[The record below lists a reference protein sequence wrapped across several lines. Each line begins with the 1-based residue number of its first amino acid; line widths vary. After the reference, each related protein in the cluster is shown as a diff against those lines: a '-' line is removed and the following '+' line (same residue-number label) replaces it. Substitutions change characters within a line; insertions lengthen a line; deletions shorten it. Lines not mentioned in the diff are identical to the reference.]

1 MAFDLENRKLNAIH
15 GTGLPLLR
23 FVMCGGSGSR
33 LWPLSRIDKPK
44 QFHRLSGEESLLSET
59 LKRLQSAPALNG
71 RITVIGAKNHQMQ
84 IEKTISAGSDVKMIL
99 EPVPRNT
106 AAVAALATLSALAG
120 YDDALMLLCPADH
133 DISSTEQFWQ
143 SVVQGI
149 PAANRGV
156 IVTFGLLPER
166 PETGYGYIEA
176 GEPDDSGYTITRFVE
191 KPDHETAL
199 AFIRQGS
206 FFWNSGIFLFRARIM
221 REAFLQ
227 FAPDIWHHTESAL
240 QHADCSAEVTYL
252 PDEFYQ
258 SVPAVS
264 FDHAIMEKAD
274 RRVLIPASFSWSD
287 LGSWQSLC
295 KLEQQ
300 HDNQD
305 DCGNVLIGDVIAH
318 DCSNSYIRSE
328 AGLLTISGLKD
339 MAVIALKDATFIS
352 PLAQSH
358 QVQTIVRELTQQ
370 KRAELYYE
378 QPVYAPDIHR
388 QHVKDW
394 LFEKALPYWA
404 LKGADHRHGGFYESL
419 TLQGLPV
426 AGPRRTRTMAR
437 QIYVFAKG
445 LLAGWAGASSDLV
458 SHGLLFMQ
466 ERGRSR
472 SGGWVQSF
480 NTSGEVAQARENFY
494 DQTCMLLALSYA
506 HQAGHNQALQLG
518 QETFAFLDNKLAHIA
533 GGFYENRADRDNPRA
548 LLTSN
553 AHMHYLEACL
563 AWHEVTGDDAYLRRA
578 DEVVE
583 LCKDHFFDRDYWCL
597 TEFFQSGWRQVADAR
612 GDHTE
617 PGHYFEWAALL
628 SDYANR
634 TGCREARRMAHRLYS
649 CTLSTG
655 INRSTGLAYNS
666 VSREGRPIDRGS
678 RSWQQCEAL
687 KAAIMLDG
695 YNDQDLK
702 PEIEARIAT
711 LFRWHLQP
719 AQEGLWFDRLDASGT
734 NCSDHVPASILYHLV
749 SALTLYLQPLGKV
762 DAKKPVNKQNMVERV
777 TMPV

>member
-1 MAFDLENRKLNAIH
+1 MAFDLENRKLNASR
-15 GTGLPLLR
+15 GTDLPLLS

-33 LWPLSRIDKPK
+33 LWPLSRMDKPK
-44 QFHRLSGEESLLSET
+44 QFHRLSGGDSLLSAT
-59 LKRLQSAPALNG
+59 LKRLQSAPDLNS
-71 RITVIGAKNHQMQ
+71 RITVIGAQNHQMQ
-84 IEKTISAGSDVKMIL
+84 IAKTISARSDSSMIL
-99 EPVPRNT
+99 EPVARNT
-106 AAVAALATLSALAG
+106 AAVAALATLSALAD
-120 YDDALMLLCPADH
+120 YDDALILLCPADH
-133 DISSTEQFWQ
+133 DISTTAQFCQ

-149 PAANRGV
+149 PAANSGA

-176 GEPDDSGYTITRFVE
+176 GEPECNGYKITRFVE

-199 AFIRQGS
+199 AFIRQGN
-206 FFWNSGIFLFRARIM
+206 FFWNAGIFLFRARIM
-221 REAFLQ
+221 REIFLQ
-227 FAPDIWHHTESAL
+227 FAPDIWHHTERAL
-240 QHADCSAEVTYL
+240 QHAICSAEAVTL
-252 PDEFYQ
+252 PEDLYQ
-258 SVPAVS
+258 SVPAIS

-274 RRVLIPASFSWSD
+274 RRVLIPASFIWSD

-339 MAVIALKDATFIS
+339 MAVIALKDATFIA
-352 PLAQSH
+352 PLTQSH
-358 QVQTIVRELTQQ
+358 QVQAIVKELIQR

-378 QPVYAPDIHR
+378 QPVYVPDIHR
-388 QHVKDW
+388 QHIKDW

-404 LKGADHRHGGFYESL
+404 IKGTDHRHGGFYESL
-419 TLQGLPV
+419 SLQGLPV

-437 QIYVFAKG
+437 QIYAFAKG
-445 LLAGWAGASSDLV
+445 QLAGWSGTSADLV

-466 ERGRSR
+466 EKGRNR
-472 SGGWVQSF
+472 SGGWAQSF
-480 NTSGEVAQARENFY
+480 TADGTIVEARENFY

-518 QETFAFLDNKLAHIA
+518 QETFAFLDSKLAHIA
-533 GGFYENRADRDNPRA
+533 GGFYENRNDRDRPQA

-563 AWHEVTGDDAYLRRA
+563 AWHEVTGDGVYLSRA
-578 DEVVE
+578 DEIVE
-583 LCKDHFFDRDYWCL
+583 LCKDYFFDRDFWCL
-597 TEFFQSGWRQVADAR
+597 KEFFHRGWRDMSGVR
-612 GDHTE
+612 GEHTE

-634 TGCREARRMAHRLYS
+634 TDCDETRRMAHRLYS
-649 CTLSTG
+649 CALSTG
-655 INRSTGLAYNS
+655 INRTTGLTYNV
-666 VSREGRPIDRGS
+666 VSREGRPVDRGS
-678 RSWQQCEAL
+678 RSWQQCEAI

-695 YNDQDLK
+695 YNEQDLK

-711 LFRWHLQP
+711 LFRWHLHP
-719 AQEGLWFDRLDASGT
+719 APEGLWFDRLDAHGA

-749 SALTLYLQPLGKV
+749 SALTLYLQHAEKPEV
-762 DAKKPVNKQNMVERV
+762 KKWVNKRNVAERIA
-777 TMPV
+777 MPI

>member
-1 MAFDLENRKLNAIH
+1 MAFDLENRKFNASR
-15 GTGLPLLR
+15 GTDLPLLS

-44 QFHRLSGEESLLSET
+44 QFHRLSGGESLLSAT
-59 LKRLQSAPALNG
+59 LKRLQSAPDLSS
-71 RITVIGAKNHQMQ
+71 RITVIGAQNHQMQ
-84 IEKTISAGSDVKMIL
+84 IAKTISARSDISMIL
-99 EPVPRNT
+99 EPVARNT
-106 AAVAALATLSALAG
+106 AAVAALATLSALAD
-120 YDDALMLLCPADH
+120 YDDALILLCPADH
-133 DISSTEQFWQ
+133 DISTTAQFCQ

-149 PAANRGV
+149 LAANSGA

-176 GEPDDSGYTITRFVE
+176 GEPECNGYKITRFVE

-199 AFIRQGS
+199 AFIRQGN
-206 FFWNSGIFLFRARIM
+206 FFWNAGIFLFRARIM
-221 REAFLQ
+221 REIFLQ
-227 FAPDIWHHTESAL
+227 FAPDIWHHTERAL
-240 QHADCSAEVTYL
+240 QHAICSAEAVTL
-252 PDEFYQ
+252 PEGLYQ

-295 KLEQQ
+295 KLEQ
-300 HDNQD
+300 HRNNQD

-339 MAVIALKDATFIS
+339 MAVIALKDATFIAR
-352 PLAQSH
+352 LAQSH
-358 QVQTIVRELTQQ
+358 QVKAIVKELTQR

-378 QPVYAPDIHR
+378 QPVYVPDIHR

-404 LKGADHRHGGFYESL
+404 LKGTDHRHGGFYESL
-419 TLQGLPV
+419 SLQGLPV

-437 QIYVFAKG
+437 QIYAFAKG
-445 LLAGWAGASSDLV
+445 QLAGWSGTSADLV

-466 ERGRSR
+466 EKGRNR
-472 SGGWVQSF
+472 SGGWAQSF
-480 NTSGEVAQARENFY
+480 TADGTIVEARENFY

-506 HQAGHNQALQLG
+506 HQVGHNQALQLG
-518 QETFAFLDNKLAHIA
+518 QETFAFLDSKLAHIA
-533 GGFYENRADRDNPRA
+533 GGFYENRNDRDRPQA

-563 AWHEVTGDDAYLRRA
+563 AWHEVTGDGVYLSRA
-578 DEVVE
+578 DEIVE
-583 LCKDHFFDRDYWCL
+583 LCKDYFFDRDFWCL
-597 TEFFQSGWRQVADAR
+597 KEFFHCGWRDISGVR
-612 GDHTE
+612 GEHTE

-634 TGCREARRMAHRLYS
+634 IGCDETRRMAHRLYS
-649 CTLSTG
+649 CALSTG
-655 INRSTGLAYNS
+655 INRTTGLTYNV
-666 VSREGRPIDRGS
+666 VSREGRPVDRGS
-678 RSWQQCEAL
+678 RSWQQCEAI

-695 YNDQDLK
+695 YNEQDLK

-711 LFRWHLQP
+711 LFRWHIHP
-719 AQEGLWFDRLDASGT
+719 APEGLWFDRLDAHGA

-749 SALTLYLQPLGKV
+749 SALTLYLQPAEKPEV
-762 DAKKPVNKQNMVERV
+762 KKWVNKRNVAERI

>member
-1 MAFDLENRKLNAIH
+1 MAFDLENRKLNASR
-15 GTGLPLLR
+15 GTDLPLLS

-44 QFHRLSGEESLLSET
+44 QFHRLSGGDNLLSAT
-59 LKRLQSAPALNG
+59 LKRLQSAPDVNS
-71 RITVIGAKNHQMQ
+71 RITVIGAQNHQMQ
-84 IEKTISAGSDVKMIL
+84 IAKTISARSDISMIL
-99 EPVPRNT
+99 EPVARNT
-106 AAVAALATLSALAG
+106 AAVAALATLSALAD
-120 YDDALMLLCPADH
+120 YDDALILLCPADH
-133 DISSTEQFWQ
+133 DISTTAQFCQ

-149 PAANRGV
+149 PAANSGA

-176 GEPDDSGYTITRFVE
+176 GEPECNGYKITRFVE

-199 AFIRQGS
+199 AFIRQGN
-206 FFWNSGIFLFRARIM
+206 FFWNAGIFLFRARIM
-221 REAFLQ
+221 REIFLQ
-227 FAPDIWHHTESAL
+227 FAPDIWHHTERAL
-240 QHADCSAEVTYL
+240 QHAICSAEAVTL
-252 PDEFYQ
+252 PDELYQ
-258 SVPAVS
+258 SVPAIS

-274 RRVLIPASFSWSD
+274 RRVLIPASFIWSD

-295 KLEQQ
+295 KLE
-300 HDNQD
+300 HHRDNQD
-305 DCGNVLIGDVIAH
+305 EYGNVLIGDVIAY

-339 MAVIALKDATFIS
+339 MAVIALKDATFIA

-358 QVQTIVRELTQQ
+358 QVQAIVKELTQR

-378 QPVYAPDIHR
+378 QPVYVPDIHR

-394 LFEKALPYWA
+394 LFKKALPYWA
-404 LKGADHRHGGFYESL
+404 LKGTDHRHGGFYESL
-419 TLQGLPV
+419 SLQGLPV

-437 QIYVFAKG
+437 QIYAFAKG
-445 LLAGWAGASSDLV
+445 QLAGWSGASADLV

-466 ERGRSR
+466 EKGRNR
-472 SGGWVQSF
+472 SGGWVHSF
-480 NTSGEVAQARENFY
+480 TADGTLVEARENFY
-494 DQTCMLLALSYA
+494 DQTCMLLALCYA

-518 QETFAFLDNKLAHIA
+518 QETFAFLDSKLAHIA
-533 GGFYENRADRDNPRA
+533 GGFYENRNDRDSPLA

-563 AWHEVTGDDAYLRRA
+563 AWHEVTGDGAYLSRA
-578 DEVVE
+578 DEIVE
-583 LCKDHFFDRDYWCL
+583 LCKDYFFDRDFWCL
-597 TEFFQSGWRQVADAR
+597 KEFFHRGWRDIAGVR
-612 GDHTE
+612 GEHTE

-634 TGCREARRMAHRLYS
+634 TGCDETRRMAHRLYS
-649 CTLSTG
+649 CALSTG
-655 INRSTGLAYNS
+655 INRTTGLTYNV
-666 VSREGRPIDRGS
+666 VSREGRPVDRGS
-678 RSWQQCEAL
+678 RSWQQCEAI

-695 YNDQDLK
+695 YNEQDLK
-702 PEIEARIAT
+702 PEIEARTAT
-711 LFRWHLQP
+711 LFRWHLHP
-719 AQEGLWFDRLDASGT
+719 APEGLWFDRLDARGA

-749 SALTLYLQPLGKV
+749 SALTLYLQPAGKPEV
-762 DAKKPVNKQNMVERV
+762 KKWVNKRNVAERI